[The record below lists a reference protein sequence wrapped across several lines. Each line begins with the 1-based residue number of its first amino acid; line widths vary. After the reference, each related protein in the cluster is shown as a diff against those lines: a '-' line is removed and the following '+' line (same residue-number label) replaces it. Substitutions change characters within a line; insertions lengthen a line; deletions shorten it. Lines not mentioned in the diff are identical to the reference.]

1 MIRFKSLQSRITAL
15 YSAAFGLAMILVA
28 VGMQVAI
35 SRSAEEKVRSELNSS
50 AQVINRI
57 WSMHDQELEGVAR
70 PLALDFGFREAV
82 ATNDDATIRSALYNI
97 ASRID
102 VSNAF
107 VVRYDGRIVGMSPVE
122 DADYDAR
129 LWDELDSGWQS
140 GALRLNGATYQAVAA
155 EIKAPALIGW
165 LVLGRRLDASEV
177 EQLSA
182 LSAVPVSASV
192 VRRLDA
198 GTWVYDRTG
207 RPVTDADVG
216 RVLERMSASAAD
228 RPEGL
233 SARLGG
239 KMVLARPLGTFG
251 GQATTALVLDFSIAD
266 ALAEYD
272 LLKLAVLLAGMI
284 GLLLVSFAST
294 RLARHI
300 VRPIATLEQA
310 AKSLERG
317 EWTTVPV
324 ASDDEIGS
332 LSSSFNAMSAG
343 IAQREN
349 RIRHM
354 AYHDA
359 LTDLPNRLQ
368 LAEKLDE
375 VLAEV
380 ARDGGS
386 VAVLCLDLDNFKII
400 NDTLGHGVGDKV
412 LKIVADRLR
421 GAAEGHFL
429 AHTGGDEFCVLLSG
443 SAVDAAGDTAQ
454 LLIDRLSEPLTVEG
468 QFLKAGLSI
477 GISKAPDDSMVADDL
492 LKHADL
498 ALHTA
503 KAAGRGRFRHF
514 TVALDEEANERRKVE
529 MDLHGALANGEFE
542 LYFQPLFDLA
552 SNRFSAFE
560 ALIRWNH
567 PDKGLVS
574 PIDFIPIAEE
584 TGLIVPIGEWVLK
597 EACRQATGWPED
609 IRVAVN
615 FSTVQF
621 ETSGIRNLVFQA
633 LATSGLAPGR
643 LEIEITES
651 LFLES
656 SGQVLDTLHGLKQIG
671 VRIALDDFGTGF
683 SSLSYLR
690 RFPFD
695 KIKIDRSFILELLKT
710 REANAVVKAIADL
723 AAALNMETTAEGVE
737 EPEQVEALR
746 AHGCTNVQGYLF
758 SKPVPAADVLPL
770 IEANANRRAA

>member
-1 MIRFKSLQSRITAL
+1 MVRFKSLQSRITTL
-15 YSAAFGLAMILVA
+15 YLAAFGVAMILAA

-35 SRSAEEKVRSELNSS
+35 SRSAEDKVRSELDSS
-50 AQVINRI
+50 ARVINQI
-57 WSMHDQELEGVAR
+57 WSMQTQELESVAR

-82 ATNDDATIRSALYNI
+82 ATDDDETIRSALYNI
-97 ASRID
+97 TTRID

-107 VVRYDGRIVGMSPVE
+107 VVKYDGRIVGMSPEE
-122 DADYDAR
+122 DSDYDEG

-140 GALRLNGATYQAVAA
+140 GALRLNEGTFQAVAA

-165 LVLGRRLDASEV
+165 LVLGRRLDSGEV
-177 EQLSA
+177 EKLSA

-192 VRRLDA
+192 VRRLEN
-198 GTWVYDRTG
+198 GSWVYDRMG
-207 RPVTDADVG
+207 RPVADAEVAGILD
-216 RVLERMSASAAD
+216 RMSAAASD
-228 RPEGL
+228 RPQGMSE
-233 SARLGG
+233 RLDG

-251 GQATTALVLDFSIAD
+251 GVATTALVLDFSIAD

-272 LLKLAVLLAGMI
+272 LLKLTVLLSGI
-284 GLLLVSFAST
+284 VGLILVALAST

-300 VRPIATLEQA
+300 VRPIAVLEQA
-310 AKSLERG
+310 AKSLEKG

-324 ASDDEIGS
+324 SSDDEIGS
-332 LSSSFNAMSAG
+332 LSSSFNAMSVG
-343 IAQREN
+343 ISQREN

-368 LAEKLDE
+368 LAEMLDE
-375 VLAEV
+375 ALTGV
-380 ARDGGS
+380 AQDGGEL
-386 VAVLCLDLDNFKII
+386 AVLCLDLDDFKII
-400 NDTLGHGVGDKV
+400 NDTLGHAVGDKL

-421 GAAEGHFL
+421 GAAAGHFL
-429 AHTGGDEFCVLLSG
+429 ARTGGDEFCLLTRSG
-443 SAVDAAGDTAQ
+443 LEAASAMAQ
-454 LLIDRLSEPLTVEG
+454 SLIERLAQPLTVEG
-468 QFLKAGLSI
+468 HFLKVGTSI
-477 GISKAPDDSMVADDL
+477 GISQAPVDSLVADDL

-498 ALHTA
+498 ALYAA
-503 KAAGRGRFRHF
+503 KAAGRGRYRHF
-514 TVALDEEANERRKVE
+514 TAALDAEANQRRAVE
-529 MDLHGALANGEFE
+529 MDLHKALEKGEFE
-542 LYFQPLFDLA
+542 LYFQPLFDLTT
-552 SNRFSAFE
+552 NRFSAFE

-567 PDKGLVS
+567 PEKGLVS
-574 PIDFIPIAEE
+574 PVEFISIAEE

-597 EACRQATGWPED
+597 EACRRATGWPED

-621 ETSGIRNLVFQA
+621 GTGSIKNLVFHA

-643 LEIEITES
+643 LEVEITES
-651 LFLES
+651 MFLENS
-656 SGQVLDTLHGLKQIG
+656 DEILDTLHGLKQIG

-695 KIKIDRSFILELLKT
+695 KIKIDRSFILELLQTK
-710 REANAVVKAIADL
+710 EANAVVKAITDL

-737 EPEQVEALR
+737 EAEQVEALR
-746 AHGCTNVQGYLF
+746 AHGCTNVQGFLF
-758 SKPVPAADVLPL
+758 SKPVPASEVLAL
-770 IEANANRRAA
+770 IEANVNRRAA

>member
-15 YSAAFGLAMILVA
+15 YLAAFGLAMLLVA

-50 AQVINRI
+50 ARVINRI
-57 WSMHDQELEGVAR
+57 WTMHDQELESVAR

-82 ATNDDATIRSALYNI
+82 ATDDNETIRSALYNI
-97 ASRID
+97 TTRID

-107 VVRYDGRIVGMSPVE
+107 VVKYDGRIVGMSPEE
-122 DADYDAR
+122 DADYDER

-140 GALRLNGATYQAVAA
+140 GALRLNDQTFQTVAA

-165 LVLGRRLDASEV
+165 LVLGRRLDAGEV

-192 VRRLDA
+192 VRRLES
-198 GTWVYDRTG
+198 GTWVYDGTG
-207 RPVTDADVG
+207 RPVADSQVAG
-216 RVLERMSASAAD
+216 ILERMSAAAQ
-228 RPEGL
+228 PQGL
-233 SARLGG
+233 SERLDG
-239 KMVLARPLGTFG
+239 KMVLVRPLGTFG
-251 GQATTALVLDFSIAD
+251 GVATTALVLDFSIAD

-272 LLKLAVLLAGMI
+272 LLKWTVVLSGI
-284 GLLLVSFAST
+284 VGLLLMAFAST

-310 AKSLERG
+310 AKSLEKG
-317 EWTTVPV
+317 QWTTVPV
-324 ASDDEIGS
+324 SSDDEIGS

-359 LTDLPNRLQ
+359 LTDLPNRLK

-375 VLAEV
+375 LMTGV
-380 ARDGGS
+380 AHDGGS
-386 VAVLCLDLDNFKII
+386 LAILCLDLDNFKMV
-400 NDTLGHGVGDKV
+400 NDTLGHGVGDK
-412 LKIVADRLR
+412 LLRIVADRL
-421 GAAEGHFL
+421 GNAADGHFL
-429 AHTGGDEFCVLLSG
+429 AHTGGDEFCILLSG
-443 SAVDAAGDTAQ
+443 SAAGSASDLAQ
-454 LLIDRLSEPLTVEG
+454 SLIDRLTEPLTVEG
-468 QFLKAGLSI
+468 HFLKIGVSI
-477 GISKAPDDSMVADDL
+477 GMAQAPDDGLAADDL
-492 LKHADL
+492 LKHANL
-498 ALHTA
+498 ALHAA
-503 KAAGRGRFRHF
+503 KAAGRGRLRQF
-514 TVALDEEANERRKVE
+514 TVALDEKANERRVVE
-529 MDLHGALANGEFE
+529 MDLHNALANGEFE

-567 PDKGLVS
+567 PEKGLVL
-574 PIDFIPIAEE
+574 PGDFISVAEE

-597 EACRQATGWPED
+597 EACRQATAWPDD

-651 LFLES
+651 VFLES
-656 SGQVLDTLHGLKQIG
+656 TGEVLETLHGLKQIG

-710 REANAVVKAIADL
+710 KEANAVVKAITEL

-746 AHGCTNVQGYLF
+746 AHGCTNVQGFLF
-758 SKPVPAADVLPL
+758 SKPVPASQVLPL
-770 IEANANRRAA
+770 LEADARRQAAA

>member
-15 YSAAFGLAMILVA
+15 YLAAFGLAMILVA

-35 SRSAEEKVRSELNSS
+35 SRSAEDKVRSELNSS
-50 AQVINRI
+50 ARVINRI
-57 WSMHDQELEGVAR
+57 WSMHDQELESVAR

-82 ATNDDATIRSALYNI
+82 ATDDDETIRSALYNI
-97 ASRID
+97 TTRID

-107 VVRYDGRIVGMSPVE
+107 VVKYDGRIVGMSPEE
-122 DADYDAR
+122 DADYDER

-140 GALRLNGATYQAVAA
+140 GALRFNDETFQAVAA

-165 LVLGRRLDASEV
+165 LVLGRRLDAGEV
-177 EQLSA
+177 ERLSA

-192 VRRLDA
+192 VRRLES
-198 GTWVYDRTG
+198 GTWIYDRTG
-207 RPVTDADVG
+207 RAVADGDVAG
-216 RVLERMSASAAD
+216 ILERMSASAAD
-228 RPEGL
+228 RPQGL
-233 SARLGG
+233 SERLDG
-239 KMVLARPLGTFG
+239 KMVLVRPLGTFG
-251 GQATTALVLDFSIAD
+251 GVATTALVLDFSIAD

-272 LLKLAVLLAGMI
+272 LLKLTVLLSGI
-284 GLLLVSFAST
+284 VGLMLAAFAST
-294 RLARHI
+294 RLAKHI
-300 VRPIATLEQA
+300 VRPIAALEQA

-317 EWTTVPV
+317 HWTTVQV
-324 ASDDEIGS
+324 SSDDEIGS

-375 VLAEV
+375 LLAG
-380 ARDGGS
+380 AAQNGGAL
-386 VAVLCLDLDNFKII
+386 AVLCLDLDNFKII
-400 NDTLGHGVGDKV
+400 NDTLGHAVGEK
-412 LKIVADRLR
+412 LLEIVANRLR
-421 GAAEGHFL
+421 GAAAGHFL
-429 AHTGGDEFCVLLSG
+429 ARTGGDEFCMLLAESTVDEA
-443 SAVDAAGDTAQ
+443 SAMAQ
-454 LLIDRLSEPLTVEG
+454 FLIDRLAQPLTVEG
-468 QFLKAGLSI
+468 HFLKASASI
-477 GISKAPDDSMVADDL
+477 GISQAPTDGLVADDL

-498 ALHTA
+498 ALYAA
-503 KAAGRGRFRHF
+503 KAAGHGKYRHF
-514 TVALDEEANERRKVE
+514 TSELDAEANQRREVE
-529 MDLHGALANGEFE
+529 MDLHNALANGEFE
-542 LYFQPLFDLA
+542 LYFQPLFDLTT
-552 SNRFSAFE
+552 NRFSAFE

-567 PDKGLVS
+567 PERGLVS
-574 PIDFIPIAEE
+574 PVEFISVAEE
-584 TGLIVPIGEWVLK
+584 TGLIVPIGEWVLR
-597 EACRQATGWPED
+597 EACRQATSWPDD

-621 ETSGIRNLVFQA
+621 ETSGIKNLVFHA

-643 LEIEITES
+643 LEVEITES
-651 LFLES
+651 LFLENS
-656 SGQVLDTLHGLKQIG
+656 DEILDKLHALKQIG

-710 REANAVVKAIADL
+710 KEANAVVKAITDL

-737 EPEQVEALR
+737 DAEQVEALR
-746 AHGCTNVQGYLF
+746 AHGCTNVQGFLF
-758 SKPVPAADVLPL
+758 SRPVPAHEVLAL
-770 IEANANRRAA
+770 IEANSKRRAA

>member
-15 YSAAFGLAMILVA
+15 YLAAFGLAMLLVA

-35 SRSAEEKVRSELNSS
+35 ARSAEHKVRSELDSS
-50 AQVINRI
+50 ARVINRI
-57 WSMHDQELEGVAR
+57 WSMHDQELESVAL

-82 ATNDDATIRSALYNI
+82 ATDDDETIRSALYNI
-97 ASRID
+97 TTRID

-107 VVRYDGRIVGMSPVE
+107 VVKYDGRIVGMSPEE
-122 DADYDAR
+122 DAEFDEP
-129 LWDELDSGWQS
+129 LWNELDSGWQS
-140 GALRLNGATYQAVAA
+140 GALRLNDQTLQAVAA
-155 EIKAPALIGW
+155 EIKAPGLIGW
-165 LVLGRRLDASEV
+165 LVLGRRLDAGEV
-177 EQLSA
+177 EQLSG

-192 VRRLDA
+192 VRRLES
-198 GTWVYDRTG
+198 GTWVDDRTG
-207 RPVTDADVG
+207 RRVADSQIAG
-216 RVLERMSASAAD
+216 MLERMSASAVA
-228 RPEGL
+228 RPQGVSE
-233 SARLGG
+233 RLDG
-239 KMVLARPLGTFG
+239 KMVLVRPLGTFG
-251 GQATTALVLDFSIAD
+251 GVATTALVLDFSIAD

-272 LLKLAVLLAGMI
+272 LLKLTVVLSGFI
-284 GLLLVSFAST
+284 GLLLMGFAST
-294 RLARHI
+294 RLAGHI
-300 VRPIATLEQA
+300 VRPIAALEQA

-317 EWTTVPV
+317 EWATVPV

-368 LAEKLDE
+368 LAEKLDALLTAAAQRGGT
-375 VLAEV
+375 LAL
-380 ARDGGS
+380 
-386 VAVLCLDLDNFKII
+386 LCLDLDNFKMV
-400 NDTLGHGVGDKV
+400 NDTLGHGVGDKL
-412 LKIVADRLR
+412 LKIVADRL
-421 GAAEGHFL
+421 GNAAEGHFL
-429 AHTGGDEFCVLLSG
+429 AHTGGDEFCILLSG
-443 SAVDAAGDTAQ
+443 SAAASASELAQ
-454 LLIDRLSEPLTVEG
+454 SLIDRLNEPLTVEG
-468 QFLKAGLSI
+468 HFLKIGVSI
-477 GISKAPDDSMVADDL
+477 GMAEAPGDGLDADDL
-492 LKHADL
+492 LKHANL
-498 ALHTA
+498 ALHAA
-503 KAAGRGRFRHF
+503 KAGGRGRFRRF
-514 TVALDEEANERRKVE
+514 TVELDEEANERRKVE
-529 MDLHGALANGEFE
+529 MDLHNALAHGEFE
-542 LYFQPLFDLA
+542 LYFQPLFDLTT
-552 SNRFSAFE
+552 NRFSAFE

-567 PDKGLVS
+567 PTRGLVS
-574 PIDFIPIAEE
+574 PLDFIAVAEE

-597 EACRQATGWPED
+597 EACRQATAWPED

-621 ETSGIRNLVFQA
+621 ETTGIRNLVFQA

-643 LEIEITES
+643 LEVEITES

-656 SGQVLDTLHGLKQIG
+656 SGEVLETLHGLKQIG

-695 KIKIDRSFILELLKT
+695 KIKIDRSFILELLQT
-710 REANAVVKAIADL
+710 REANAVVKAITDL

-746 AHGCTNVQGYLF
+746 AHGCTTLQGFLF
-758 SKPVPAADVLPL
+758 SRPVPAEQVPELL
-770 IEANANRRAA
+770 KLNERVRAA

>member
-165 LVLGRRLDASEV
+165 LVLGRRLDAGEV

-324 ASDDEIGS
+324 ASNDEIGS

-514 TVALDEEANERRKVE
+514 TVALDEEANQRRKIE